1 MLATRALRDKREGP
15 CKTGPC
21 RLPNRCQKQD
31 TCFLYSASNPARL
44 GEGRAARTVS
54 TDMRAAH

>member
-1 MLATRALRDKREGP
+1 MLCSKALHDKREGP

-21 RLPNRCQKQD
+21 RLPRRCQLQE
-31 TCFLYSASNPARL
+31 TCFLYSTSNPARL

-54 TDMRAAH
+54 TGMRAAH